1 MKNFCTR
8 LILVVFLILIS
19 FGLSKKVF
27 ANGVLAV
34 LNSGITYNSVNVGG
48 GGFAHN
54 ASLHVL
60 LLDSTGVVVN
70 NNTVIS
76 SGTGSIG
83 TTFTSLASNHGYSL
97 YATDSAGTT
106 ASPTIYFTTLPTPTV
121 VTLTATPS
129 TLITGQSTVTTL
141 AWSATNVT
149 GSCIAASNPN
159 IIAVWD
165 NAHKALSG
173 TQQVTVVASN
183 NFTLTCTNSSGNV
196 VGQAQAHVTVSAG
209 GGSVSAPTATPSPL
223 AGPFTSTQSVTLSST
238 TSGVTSF
245 RYVDD
250 ASSPTCSVGFTA
262 NPFQITTT
270 KTIKAI
276 ACVGNTA
283 STMSTFPYVIN
294 TSGGGPN
301 VVDWYYEYTNTAG
314 VNTVVG
320 PNNQASCL
328 SDYAIYVTN
337 AGTTS
342 IRVCFESTT
351 LPTPTPQGGGG
362 NPPPPPSGG
371 PTTSGL
377 LVANDPTSA
386 MVTLTVSGIPNNYST
401 FDLSVYNEPG
411 TTSYYQTQSVSQDG
425 FGGAESYF
433 NGLAPSG
440 SYKAYVSD
448 SSGTNLVTPVTFS
461 TLATDPIVVGG
472 NGSNTSGGNVTS
484 ATSLSSPAGGLVPE
498 CTSTKGCQWKELLS
512 LVNKVVKFI
521 LFALGIPIA
530 AIMFM
535 YAGFKLITSGGNP
548 SELTKAKGVFGS
560 VFMGIVLA
568 AAAWL
573 IINIVL
579 TTLGYDG
586 SWIGF

>member
-1 MKNFCTR
+1 MKIFCTR

-27 ANGVLAV
+27 ASGVLATIPTATTV
-34 LNSGITYNSVNVGG
+34 SVGGSGFTSGVSYQITLYDHLTSSNINHTFATATGNNGSFGVTFSNLTPSHSYDIMATLQSNGTPASGITN
-48 GGFAHN
+48 F
-54 ASLHVL
+54 
-60 LLDSTGVVVN
+60 ST
-70 NNTVIS
+70 I
-76 SGTGSIG
+76 
-83 TTFTSLASNHGYSL
+83 A
-97 YATDSAGTT
+97 A
-106 ASPTIYFTTLPTPTV
+106 PTV

-196 VGQAQAHVTVSAG
+196 VGQAQAHITVSAG
-209 GGSVSAPTATPSPL
+209 GGSVSAPTANPL
-223 AGPFTSTQSVTLSST
+223 PGTFTGTQNVTLSSA
-238 TSGVTSF
+238 TSGATF
-245 RYVDD
+245 RYVLD
-250 ASSPTCSVGFTA
+250 SSTPNCSMGLTT
-262 NPFQITTT
+262 NPVNIQSTTT
-270 KTIKAI
+270 IRAI
-276 ACVGNTA
+276 ACDSHGVA
-283 STMSTFPYVIN
+283 SPVSSLTYTIN
-294 TSGGGPN
+294 TS
-301 VVDWYYEYTNTAG
+301 
-314 VNTVVG
+314 
-320 PNNQASCL
+320 
-328 SDYAIYVTN
+328 
-337 AGTTS
+337 
-342 IRVCFESTT
+342 
-351 LPTPTPQGGGG
+351 GGG

-386 MVTLTVSGIPNNYST
+386 MVTLTISGIPNNYST

-411 TTSYYQTQSVSQDG
+411 TNSYYQTHSISQDG
-425 FGGAESYF
+425 FGGAEDYF

-573 IINIVL
+573 IINVVL